1 MFKKI
6 LFATSAS
13 PACDNA
19 ARVAFDLARVHEAEL
34 TVFHVLGIPSH
45 GFSQGVQD
53 YRSGNLEVLSSD
65 YTDWVLEE
73 LRHLYEKQLQ
83 TYTNCLFEVAAGI
96 PSREILRM
104 ARKID
109 ADCII
114 LGAHTS
120 DEDVA
125 ISKYRSIVGNT
136 LRKVSKAAKCPVLI
150 VNRPCMTCWNYFT
163 HIVVGVDFSKP
174 SDAAFQFALQT
185 AKDLQSSLH
194 IFHALDL
201 NHLHPGIVPDQET
214 IEKAIARAQKKVE
227 YHYLS
232 RLGDF
237 EDATY
242 DIREGVPF
250 VEILKFAREKEAD
263 LIVMAHHAK
272 DADLDEAD
280 MGSTVE
286 QVVLRSA
293 CPVANVNRSPG
304 KETHPDQIQKH

>member
-1 MFKKI
+1 MFRKI

-19 ARVAFDLARVHEAEL
+19 AKVAFDLARVHDAEL

-45 GFSQGVQD
+45 GFSQGVRD
-53 YRSGNLEVLSSD
+53 YRSG
-65 YTDWVLEE
+65 YLEE
-73 LRHLYEKQLQ
+73 LSPDYVDWVIDELRHVYENQLEMYSKC
-83 TYTNCLFEVAAGI
+83 TFEVAAGI

-109 ADCII
+109 VDCII

-120 DEDVA
+120 NEDMA

-150 VNRPCMTCWNYFT
+150 VNRPCMTCWNYFA
-163 HIVVGVDFSKP
+163 HIVVGVDFSKH
-174 SDAAFQFALQT
+174 SDQAFQFALQT
-185 AKDLQSSLH
+185 AKELKSTLH

-201 NHLHPGIVPDQET
+201 NYLHHGIVPNQET
-214 IEKAIARAQKKVE
+214 IEKALSAAKKKLE

-232 RLGDF
+232 QLNDF
-237 EDATY
+237 TDYTY

-250 VEILKFAREKEAD
+250 VEILKFAREKQAD
-263 LIVMAHHAK
+263 LIVMSHHAR
-272 DADLDEAD
+272 DVNLDEAD

-293 CPVANVNRSPG
+293 CPVANVSHSSG
-304 KETHPDQIQKH
+304 KES

>member
-1 MFKKI
+1 MFQKI

-19 ARVAFDLARVHEAEL
+19 AKVAFDLARVHEAEL
-34 TVFHVLGIPSH
+34 TVFHVIGIPTH
-45 GFSQGVQD
+45 GFSQGIRD
-53 YRSGNLEVLSSD
+53 YRSGELEELSPD
-65 YTDWVLEE
+65 YKEWVLEE
-73 LRHLYEKQLQ
+73 LRHTYEKQIEVHK
-83 TYTNCLFEVAAGI
+83 NCTFEIAAGI

-104 ARKID
+104 ARKIE

-120 DEDVA
+120 DEDIA

-150 VNRPCMTCWNYFT
+150 VNRPCMTCWNYFAN
-163 HIVVGVDFSKP
+163 IVVGVDFSKH
-174 SDAAFQFALQT
+174 SDEAFQFALQT
-185 AKDLQSSLH
+185 ARELKSTLH

-201 NHLHPGIVPDQET
+201 NSLHPGIVPDQVS
-214 IEKAIARAQKKVE
+214 IEKAIEAARKKMD
-227 YHYLS
+227 YHCFS
-232 RLGDF
+232 RMRDF
-237 EDATY
+237 QDYTY

-250 VEILKFAREKEAD
+250 VEILKFAREKQAD
-263 LIVMAHHAK
+263 LIVMSHHAK
-272 DADLDEAD
+272 DVSQDEAD

-293 CPVANVNRSPG
+293 CPVANVTQLSP
-304 KETHPDQIQKH
+304 KQP

>member
-1 MFKKI
+1 MFQKI

-19 ARVAFDLARVHEAEL
+19 AKVAFDLARVHDAEL

-45 GFSQGVQD
+45 GFSQGVRD
-53 YRSGNLEVLSSD
+53 YRSGNLEELSPD
-65 YTDWVLEE
+65 YTDWVVEE
-73 LRHLYEKQLQ
+73 LKHLYEKQLELYNKC
-83 TYTNCLFEVAAGI
+83 TFEVTAGI

-104 ARKID
+104 ARKLD

-125 ISKYRSIVGNT
+125 IAKYRSIVGNT
-136 LRKVSKAAKCPVLI
+136 LRKVSKAAKCPVFI
-150 VNRPCMTCWNYFT
+150 VNRPCMTCWNYFA
-163 HIVVGVDFSKP
+163 HIVVGVDFSKH
-174 SDAAFQFALQT
+174 SEEAFRFALQT
-185 AKDLQSSLH
+185 ALEIKSSLH

-201 NHLHPGIVPDQET
+201 NHLHPGIVPDQDT
-214 IEKAIARAQKKVE
+214 IEKAIAAAKKKME

-232 RLGDF
+232 RMGDF
-237 EDATY
+237 EDYSY

-263 LIVMAHHAK
+263 LIVMSHHAK
-272 DADLDEAD
+272 DVDMDDAD

-293 CPVANVNRSPG
+293 CPVANV
-304 KETHPDQIQKH
+304 THSSGRKT